1 MSNANIAEVRRLRES
16 GMTLR
21 AIGQRFGVSE
31 SYIARFIPKT
41 GRADRSTGV
50 EPGEQARA
58 RAAEIRVAR
67 KIGGKWVD
75 SRPVVRI
82 VNIKPPRK
90 P

>member
-1 MSNANIAEVRRLRES
+1 
-16 GMTLR
+16 
-21 AIGQRFGVSE
+21 VSE

-58 RAAEIRVAR
+58 RAAEPPLWPEGSGDPLKDIERAL
-67 KIGGKWVD
+67 IGG
-75 SRPVVRI
+75 
-82 VNIKPPRK
+82 RK